1 MTKLTKYGTDPK
13 RQDSS
18 FYTNEVGTEL
28 VWSSEDNPFAV
39 YREGEMRIHAV
50 NKNGHDEVIRYTD
63 KLEEFGIK
71 TDKELSD
78 WSGKGEEVFSWV
90 NNSWFVV
97 LHDTDTDWF
106 SEPFHELDTAIAYAE
121 KAKLAPEKY
130 LAGVW
135 A

>member
-28 VWSSEDNPFAV
+28 VWSREDNPFSV
-39 YREGEMRIHAV
+39 HREGEMRIHAM
-50 NKNGHDEVIRYTD
+50 KNGHEQVIRYTD
-63 KLEEFGIK
+63 RLEEFGI
-71 TDKELSD
+71 TNDKELGE
-78 WSGKGEEVFSWV
+78 WSAKEELFDWV

-97 LHDTDTDWF
+97 LHETDTEWY
-106 SEPFHELDTAIAYAE
+106 SEPFHELDVAIEFAE
-121 KAKLAPEKY
+121 KANLAPEKY

-135 A
+135 G

>member
-13 RQDSS
+13 RQDSA

-39 YREGEMRIHAV
+39 YREGEMRIHAT
-50 NKNGHDEVIRYTD
+50 KDGHTEVIRYTD
-63 KLEEFGIK
+63 QLAEFGI
-71 TDKELSD
+71 TNDKELGK
-78 WSGKGEEVFSWV
+78 WSAKDEEVFSWV

>member
-28 VWSSEDNPFAV
+28 VWSREDNPFSV
-39 YREGEMRIHAV
+39 HREGEMRIHAMER
-50 NKNGHDEVIRYTD
+50 GHEVVIRYTD
-63 KLEEFGIK
+63 RLEEFGI
-71 TDKELSD
+71 TNDKELGE
-78 WSGKGEEVFSWV
+78 WSAKEELFDWV

-97 LHDTDTDWF
+97 LHETDTEWY
-106 SEPFHELDTAIAYAE
+106 SEPFHELDVAIEFAE
-121 KAKLAPEKY
+121 KANLAPEKY

-135 A
+135 G

>member
-1 MTKLTKYGTDPK
+1 MTKLTKYGTDPN

-18 FYTNEVGTEL
+18 FYTDEPGTQL
-28 VWSSEDNPFAV
+28 VWSSEENPFAV
-39 YREGEMRIHAV
+39 YREGEMRIHAM
-50 NKNGHDEVIRYTD
+50 KNGHEVVIRYTD
-63 KLEEFGIK
+63 GLEDLGI
-71 TDKELSD
+71 TNDKELGK
-78 WSGKGEEVFSWV
+78 WSAKEELDWV

-97 LHDTDTDWF
+97 LHDTDREWF

>member
-1 MTKLTKYGTDPK
+1 MTKLTKYGTDPN

-28 VWSSEDNPFAV
+28 VWSREDNPFAV
-39 YREGEMRIHAV
+39 YREGEMRIHAM
-50 NKNGHDEVIRYTD
+50 KNGHEQVIRYTD
-63 KLEEFGIK
+63 RLEEFGI
-71 TDKELSD
+71 TNDKELGE
-78 WSGKGEEVFSWV
+78 WSAKEELFDWV

-97 LHDTDTDWF
+97 LHDTDREWF
-106 SEPFHELDTAIAYAE
+106 SEPFHELDVAIEFAE
-121 KAKLAPEKY
+121 KASLAPEKY

>member
-13 RQDSS
+13 RQDSA
-18 FYTNEVGTEL
+18 FYTDEPGAQL

-39 YREGEMRIHAV
+39 YREGEMRIHAM
-50 NKNGHDEVIRYTD
+50 KNGHEVVIRYTD
-63 KLEEFGIK
+63 GLEDLGI
-71 TDKELSD
+71 TNDKELGK
-78 WSGKGEEVFSWV
+78 WSAKEELFDWV

-106 SEPFHELDTAIAYAE
+106 SEPFHELDVAIAYAE

>member
-13 RQDSS
+13 RQDSA

-97 LHDTDTDWF
+97 LHDTDTEWF
-106 SEPFHELDTAIAYAE
+106 SEPFHELDVAIEVAE

-135 A
+135 S

>member
-1 MTKLTKYGTDPK
+1 MTKLTKYGTDPE

-18 FYTNEVGTEL
+18 FYTDEPGTQL
-28 VWSSEDNPFAV
+28 VWSSEENPFAV
-39 YREGEMRIHAV
+39 YREGEMRIHAM
-50 NKNGHDEVIRYTD
+50 KNGHEVVIRYTD
-63 KLEEFGIK
+63 GLEDLGI
-71 TDKELSD
+71 TNDKELGK
-78 WSGKGEEVFSWV
+78 WSAKEELFDWV

-97 LHDTDTDWF
+97 LHDTDREWY

>member
-1 MTKLTKYGTDPK
+1 MTKLTKYGTDPN

-28 VWSSEDNPFAV
+28 VWSREDNPFSV
-39 YREGEMRIHAV
+39 HREGEMRIHAM
-50 NKNGHDEVIRYTD
+50 KNGHEQVIRYTD
-63 KLEEFGIK
+63 RLEEFGI
-71 TDKELSD
+71 TNDKELGE
-78 WSGKGEEVFSWV
+78 WSAKDEEVFSWV
-90 NNSWFVV
+90 NNSWYVV

-106 SEPFHELDTAIAYAE
+106 SEPFHELDVAIEFAE
-121 KAKLAPEKY
+121 KASLAPEKY